1 VAPLIA
7 YGLLLAGV
15 LFIFWGIMQDD
26 EDPYDE

>member
-1 VAPLIA
+1 LIA